1 MSSVNH
7 PSHYH
12 AQSGVEVIA
21 AIEAWDLNFNLGN
34 VVKYVARAGPKL
46 DRLEDLEKALWY
58 LTREVD
64 YARKEEARR
73 AGR

>member
-7 PSHYH
+7 PPHYH
-12 AQSGVEVIA
+12 SQSGVEVIA

-34 VVKYVARAGPKL
+34 VVKYVARAGHKL

>member
-12 AQSGVEVIA
+12 SQSGVEVIA

-34 VVKYVARAGPKL
+34 VVKYVARAGHKL
-46 DRLEDLEKALWY
+46 DRLEDFEKALWY
-58 LTREVD
+58 LTREVE

>member
-34 VVKYVARAGPKL
+34 VVKYVGRAGHKL

-58 LTREVD
+58 LTREVEH
-64 YARKEEARR
+64 ARKEEGRR
-73 AGR
+73 ASR

>member
-12 AQSGVEVIA
+12 SQSGVEVIA

-34 VVKYVARAGPKL
+34 VVKYVARAGHKL